1 MSQGI
6 RDGRVLPPL
15 VFITHPRSNPKIPV
29 GMVGIDIGFIPRVRR
44 RHVQK
49 NGLPKRVEIGD
60 GDVGPLARCRPGLLH
75 LETARRL
82 NHRLES
88 GTGAER
94 PNTVQRVIV
103 RDCAVAWADEEVV
116 AGTIQA
122 RAVKQ
127 YIT

>member
-1 MSQGI
+1 MSRGI

-60 GDVGPLARCRPGLLH
+60 GDVGPLVVRAEEIVKFRRVVGSDW
-75 LETARRL
+75 LE
-82 NHRLES
+82 
-88 GTGAER
+88 
-94 PNTVQRVIV
+94 
-103 RDCAVAWADEEVV
+103 
-116 AGTIQA
+116 
-122 RAVKQ
+122 
-127 YIT
+127 YIYNV

>member
-1 MSQGI
+1 MSRGI

-49 NGLPKRVEIGD
+49 NRLPKRVEIGD
-60 GDVGPLARCRPGLLH
+60 GDVGPLARCHPGLLH

-82 NHRLES
+82 NLVRVL
-88 GTGAER
+88 GAGWDKFGGNFWGQ
-94 PNTVQRVIV
+94 PLVIWYLGDAT
-103 RDCAVAWADEEVV
+103 RWL
-116 AGTIQA
+116 
-122 RAVKQ
+122 
-127 YIT
+127 